1 MGHVVVVVVVVL
13 DFKTF
18 THISR
23 DPTLKKV
30 LYAKSA
36 PMSDRSWQG
45 VKTFFGVGSPNHKG
59 SNPEESFTRE
69 VTAYVRDVLAEML
82 ILYLNLSARLDPS

>member
-1 MGHVVVVVVVVL
+1 MSFDDFFRARVSFSPWFFIFSDSFSLFFYLRRQLAAGQVMGHVVVVVVVVL

-30 LYAKSA
+30 LLVKS
-36 PMSDRSWQG
+36 PPISEMSWQ
-45 VKTFFGVGSPNHKG
+45 VYK
-59 SNPEESFTRE
+59 
-69 VTAYVRDVLAEML
+69 L
-82 ILYLNLSARLDPS
+82 

>member
-30 LYAKSA
+30 MTRRQDL
-36 PMSDRSWQG
+36 SDIG
-45 VKTFFGVGSPNHKG
+45 TDFAYKTFFGVGSLDFQG
-59 SNPEESFTRE
+59 SK
-69 VTAYVRDVLAEML
+69 L
-82 ILYLNLSARLDPS
+82 IQPRRKS